1 MLFSFQ
7 KNTLL
12 IFSATFTNIKVVKKK
27 EEFLL
32 IFLKNT
38 LLIFSKLIIVRKK
51 QKKFEVVLRTF
62 VLKSPITDTR
72 FAKKALMFIFNKKK
86 VSSKDYKR
94 SKVYF
99 FQYLYSN

>member
-1 MLFSFQ
+1 MFSSFQ

-12 IFSATFTNIKVVKKK
+12 IFSATFTNKKVVKKK

-38 LLIFSKLIIVRKK
+38 LLIFSKLIIVREKK
-51 QKKFEVVLRTF
+51 IGFELSLGPLYLKVLLQDLR
-62 VLKSPITDTR
+62 
-72 FAKKALMFIFNKKK
+72 KKALMFIFKKKK

-94 SKVYF
+94 LKVYF
-99 FQYLYSN
+99 FKDLYSN